1 MRFREK
7 KKKRKHSSLDLGI
20 SRQKKKITPDAGIPW
35 QGQQMFLLPYNK
47 I

>member
-20 SRQKKKITPDAGIPW
+20 SRQKKKENYARRRHPLAGSTDVLAPL
-35 QGQQMFLLPYNK
+35 Q
-47 I
+47 